1 MVLGVLQWT
10 RNQTKENVDS
20 ILFQYTNWDDPEDP
34 ISNRRNLIDVI
45 TDPMFAAPSIKT
57 AQAYASNNIPT
68 YFYQV
73 FDNLFFRFK
82 CLYDQ

>member
-1 MVLGVLQWT
+1 MIKTISDEEILQHVWFIAST
-10 RNQTKENVDS
+10 FGS
-20 ILFQYTNWDDPEDP
+20 